1 MVHRVGMVRTGWLTT
16 VVVAVNTAL
25 VSRWTVRVLRLGTI
39 VALVGLRRWRHL
51 VVFLGCVVTVELA
64 AAQLALLVARPRPIG
79 VRVIGGWEGFSFPG
93 PPVAALAVT
102 LVGMVYALLPSG
114 RPRSRGKWAVGG
126 VLFVLGV
133 ARLYLAV
140 EHPTDLLAAVILGVA
155 VPVVAF
161 RFFTPTRSSRSP
173 TGAPRPRTW
182 TSVAAA
188 GRPSAPP
195 SRSSW
200 A

>member
-1 MVHRVGMVRTGWLTT
+1 
-16 VVVAVNTAL
+16 
-25 VSRWTVRVLRLGTI
+25 
-39 VALVGLRRWRHL
+39 
-51 VVFLGCVVTVELA
+51 
-64 AAQLALLVARPRPIG
+64 
-79 VRVIGGWEGFSFPG
+79 
-93 PPVAALAVT
+93 VAALAVT

-155 VPVVAF
+155 VPAVAF
-161 RFFTPTRSSRSP
+161 RFFTPNEVFRSP
-173 TGAPRPRTW
+173 TGAPRPRSW